1 METTNNIT
9 ISIKEHTSVAAELPI
24 IQTLTTES
32 ELLPDVA
39 AIETQNTESTTENA
53 IVIAK
58 EKKQLDKKISIKH
71 IFQSFAYAIQWS
83 QLKRQLTKDALLG
96 MGKRHWPKATAV
108 GVGCLLI
115 GGLTMGGNAN
125 EESFSPYATRGGTTA
140 TASMVGFST
149 TGTAVVS
156 EQAKENYIARFKA
169 VAQGEM
175 KKYDIPASI
184 ILGLA
189 ILHSNYGA
197 SELAHTGNNHFHIT
211 CNDNHLAEGIS
222 GRGTHEGAC
231 YMHYQNAWTSFRANS
246 LKLNDEHYQELKAI
260 AEKDYKVWVSG
271 LQKMGYEE
279 ASNLL
284 PIIEQHRL
292 YELD

>member
-9 ISIKEHTSVAAELPI
+9 ISIKEHTSVAADLPI
-24 IQTLTTES
+24 IQTITTET

-39 AIETQNTESTTENA
+39 SSDAKNTESTTENA

-58 EKKQLDKKISIKH
+58 EKRQCNKKFSIKYF
-71 IFQSFAYAIQWS
+71 FQSLAYSMQWS
-83 QLKRQLTKDALLG
+83 QFKRQLTKEALSG
-96 MGKRHWPKATAV
+96 MAKRHWPKAIGV

-115 GGLTMGGNAN
+115 GGMTIGGDNSSGFN
-125 EESFSPYATRGGTTA
+125 QYNTRGGSA
-140 TASMVGFST
+140 AVASMVDFSAT
-149 TGTAVVS
+149 EMTVVS
-156 EQAKENYIARFKA
+156 EQAKENYIARFA
-169 VAQGEM
+169 EVAKNEM
-175 KKYDIPASI
+175 KKYNIPASI

-222 GRGTHEGAC
+222 GRGVHEGAC

-246 LKLNDEHYQELKAI
+246 LKLNEEHYKELKAI
-260 AEKDYKVWVSG
+260 AGKDYKIWVSG

-279 ASNLL
+279 ALDLL
-284 PIIEQHRL
+284 PIIEQHSL